1 MTLKITQADKWFSKC
16 IREAQNYT
24 CEVCGKSYP
33 SNSMGL
39 HCSHYFGRRNY
50 SVRFCGGG
58 ADGVT
63 NTFCHC
69 FGCHQRLG
77 SNPYDFTKWV
87 TDTIGEGAL
96 EMLIEKRN
104 DINAAK
110 MIKKNLK
117 DVAAHYKLEFEGLQ
131 ARRAGGDSGILTFNS
146 YL

>member
-1 MTLKITQADKWFSKC
+1 MIKISPADRWFSKC
-16 IREAQNYT
+16 VRESQDWT
-24 CEVCGKSYP
+24 CEVCKTKYP
-33 SNSMGL
+33 ENAQGL

-50 SVRFCGGG
+50 SVRFCAGGSG
-58 ADGVT
+58 GVT
-63 NTFCHC
+63 NAFSHC
-69 FGCHQRLG
+69 FGCHQKMG

-96 EMLIEKRN
+96 EILIEKRN

-131 ARRAGGDSGILTFNS
+131 ARRAGGDSGVLTFTP

>member
-1 MTLKITQADKWFSKC
+1 MAVKINPADKWFSKC
-16 IREAQNYT
+16 IRESQNWT
-24 CEVCGKSYP
+24 CEVCKKSYP
-33 SNSMGL
+33 ENHMGL

-50 SVRFCGGG
+50 SVRFCNSP
-58 ADGVT
+58 A
-63 NTFCHC
+63 NAFSHC
-69 FGCHQRLG
+69 YGCHQKLG

-96 EMLIEKRN
+96 EILIEKRN

-117 DVAAHYKLEFEGLQ
+117 DVAAHYKLELEGLQ
-131 ARRAGGDSGILTFNS
+131 ARRAGGDTGVLTFNC